1 MKTNHKEN
9 KFKFYMDKAILE
21 LKNRNYESARGYIFK
36 AMMIDDS
43 APEIHNLFGIFYE
56 LNRNIDLAHKHYSA
70 SYSLN
75 ATFRPARNNLQ
86 RISDF
91 SYKYSTCNIDY
102 GNNEENIEKQLYTVT
117 YDENNI
123 GKFVK
128 IN

>member
-1 MKTNHKEN
+1 MKINHKEN
-9 KFKFYMDKAILE
+9 KFKLYMDKAILE
-21 LKNRNYESARGYIFK
+21 LKNRNYESARDYIFK
-36 AMMIDDS
+36 GMMIDDS
-43 APEIHNLFGIFYE
+43 APEIHNLLGILYE
-56 LNRNIDLAHKHYSA
+56 LNKNIDLAHKHYSA
-70 SYSLN
+70 AYSLN
-75 ATFRPARNNLQ
+75 ATFKPARNNLE

-91 SYKYSTCNIDY
+91 SYKYSICNIDY